1 MNGKETYRIFFIL
14 RSKKHRR
21 TSESIA
27 QTLFMTFTF
36 RIKGVKQSVVMFLY
50 IKEVK
55 HSIIKLDKQ
64 SNKYGFWITKV
75 RKSRFRLDKQKY
87 TCFIMKRVR
96 QSLTGQFQP
105 PSSGLK
111 GLSKPY

>member
-1 MNGKETYRIFFIL
+1 MKISRIFFIL
-14 RSKKHRR
+14 RSKKHPR

-36 RIKGVKQSVVMFLY
+36 WMKGVKQSVVVFLY

-55 HSIIKLDKQ
+55 HSIIRLDKQ
-64 SNKYGFWITKV
+64 SSKCGFWITKV
-75 RKSRFRLDKQKY
+75 RKSRFRLDKQQY

-96 QSLTGQFQP
+96 QSLAGQFQP

-111 GLSKPY
+111 GLNKPY